1 MDNVIVIRLVN
12 GEEVVADAS
21 RSSEISG
28 VVLKNPAALVVQ
40 AGRDGRPSVGLA
52 DYLMFSEKK
61 EITISDENILF
72 SYEPNTDIKNAYSTS
87 FGSGIVLAKSLSGS
101 GNILPF
107 TK

>member
-1 MDNVIVIRLVN
+1 MDNILIIRLIT
-12 GEEVVADAS
+12 GEEIVSDAS
-21 RSSEISG
+21 RSG
-28 VVLKNPAALVVQ
+28 NDCVVLKNPAALVVQ

-61 EITISDENILF
+61 EITISDEQILF

-101 GNILPF
+101 GNIIPF
-107 TK
+107 SK

>member
-61 EITISDENILF
+61 EITISDEHILF

>member
-21 RSSEISG
+21 RSEISG

-87 FGSGIVLAKSLSGS
+87 FGSGILLAKSLSGT

>member
-21 RSSEISG
+21 RSEIAG

-40 AGRDGRPSVGLA
+40 PGRDGRPSVGLA

>member
-1 MDNVIVIRLVN
+1 MVIRLVN
-12 GEEVVADAS
+12 GEEVVAAAS

-61 EITISDENILF
+61 EITISDEHILF

>member
-1 MDNVIVIRLVN
+1 MDNVIVIRLMN
-12 GEEVVADAS
+12 GEEIVADAS
-21 RSSEISG
+21 RSEISG

-61 EITISDENILF
+61 EITISDEHILF

>member
-21 RSSEISG
+21 RSEIAG
-28 VVLKNPAALVVQ
+28 VVLKNPAALVVH

-72 SYEPNTDIKNAYSTS
+72 SYEPNTDIKNSYSTS

>member
-12 GEEVVADAS
+12 GEEIVADAS
-21 RSSEISG
+21 RSEISG

-61 EITISDENILF
+61 EITISDEHILF
-72 SYEPNTDIKNAYSTS
+72 SYEPTTDIKNAYSTS